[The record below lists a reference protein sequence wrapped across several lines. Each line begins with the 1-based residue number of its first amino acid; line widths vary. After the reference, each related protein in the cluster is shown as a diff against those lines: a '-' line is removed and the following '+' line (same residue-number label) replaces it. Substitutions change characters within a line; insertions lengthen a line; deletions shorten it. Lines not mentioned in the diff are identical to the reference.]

1 MTNRFLVAFI
11 LLALGLVSACGN
23 QRTAKNNS
31 AIQNADSNSE
41 SEADLEREKYYG
53 VDVVAREALVK
64 LERCDVD
71 DPEALFKRLEAVVK
85 ERTDD
90 KDARTSQV
98 GNFCWYLIQSSKVST
113 NTLLQAFKSNVTL
126 KFDAGNESTD
136 IDIVEAEPNFI
147 ITINPEP
154 SDDRPTASTDD
165 DLFKEQWGLSNPMHP
180 GIDIDALE
188 AWKISTGSEKIL
200 VGVVDTG
207 LWYDHPDL
215 KKNVWSAPE
224 DFYITLGRDTVH
236 CLKGSHGY
244 NAVWRQESQQCEP
257 LDGQG
262 KAAGHGTHVSGV
274 IGAVGNNTIGVK
286 GVNWTTE
293 LLGLKFIGIF
303 GSGTIA
309 NAVKSIEFAVQL
321 RKRFGPQANVR
332 VLNASWGY
340 LASKVKPEESKILR
354 EELER
359 AANADI
365 FVAASAGED
374 YGNNNDDSPH
384 YPSSFYDLPN
394 LVSVTAIDR
403 DGLLAVMSGSQA
415 NVGQKSVHIAAPGSE
430 IYSTYPPD
438 SYHAKSGTSMAT
450 PFVSGTAALM
460 LSTPECSQLHAKEL
474 KDAII
479 NGAEP
484 TRSLADIATGGRLNA
499 YQSIKKCH

>member
-215 KKNVWSAPE
+215 KKNVWSAP
-224 DFYITLGRDTVH
+224 
-236 CLKGSHGY
+236 
-244 NAVWRQESQQCEP
+244 
-257 LDGQG
+257 
-262 KAAGHGTHVSGV
+262 
-274 IGAVGNNTIGVK
+274 
-286 GVNWTTE
+286 
-293 LLGLKFIGIF
+293 
-303 GSGTIA
+303 
-309 NAVKSIEFAVQL
+309 
-321 RKRFGPQANVR
+321 
-332 VLNASWGY
+332 
-340 LASKVKPEESKILR
+340 
-354 EELER
+354 
-359 AANADI
+359 
-365 FVAASAGED
+365 
-374 YGNNNDDSPH
+374 
-384 YPSSFYDLPN
+384 
-394 LVSVTAIDR
+394 
-403 DGLLAVMSGSQA
+403 
-415 NVGQKSVHIAAPGSE
+415 
-430 IYSTYPPD
+430 
-438 SYHAKSGTSMAT
+438 
-450 PFVSGTAALM
+450 
-460 LSTPECSQLHAKEL
+460 
-474 KDAII
+474 
-479 NGAEP
+479 
-484 TRSLADIATGGRLNA
+484 
-499 YQSIKKCH
+499 